1 MLICGFGLMG
11 VAGVGADYV
20 MQEQKAE
27 GTYNTG
33 TYINGLFDRFGND
46 GGFLG
51 LIFRDS
57 AAIDV
62 AMPDAPEG
70 WEPWYI
76 DDNHTGAVYSA
87 EQWQIAEREF
97 EKVQALVPELE
108 HLSDMD
114 QEIWQAY
121 FDDTSTAYTSAG
133 DTILMY
139 ITDDENEI
147 NQPALRKFH
156 RLLTAH
162 YAAIDTQQTW
172 RSFNDQTWMEITGP
186 VTQADNGGRWHKL
199 RMFET
204 KIGSVTIYL
213 EARASENAI
222 IHFLERFDL
231 TGLRQLGYA
240 KSPKTAAL
248 QNTSPK
254 QDPTAE
260 VLPPQKG
267 AVNWSLRPQIRPAQ
281 L

>member
-1 MLICGFGLMG
+1 MA

-27 GTYNTG
+27 GPYNTG
-33 TYINGLFDRFGND
+33 TYINDLFDRFGND

-76 DDNHTGAVYSA
+76 DDNHIGAVYSA
-87 EQWQIAEREF
+87 EQLQIAEREF
-97 EKVQALVPELE
+97 EKVQAQVPELE
-108 HLSDMD
+108 HLSDTD

-121 FDDTSTAYTSAG
+121 FNDTSTAFTSAG
-133 DTILMY
+133 DIILMY
-139 ITDDENEI
+139 VTDDENEV

-156 RLLTAH
+156 KLLAAH

-172 RSFNDQTWMEITGP
+172 RSFNDQTWQEITGP
-186 VTQADNGGRWHKL
+186 VTRGDNGGRRHKL

-204 KIGSVTIYL
+204 EIGSVTIYL
-213 EARASENAI
+213 ETRASENAI
-222 IHFLERFDL
+222 THFLERFDL
-231 TGLRQLGYA
+231 TGLRRLGYA
-240 KSPKTAAL
+240 NAPKTAAL
-248 QNTSPK
+248 QDTPSS
-254 QDPTAE
+254 QDPAAE
-260 VLPPQKG
+260 VLTPQKG
-267 AVNWSLRPQIRPAQ
+267 AVDWSLRPLIRPAQ